1 MEAPWEEGWDRRW
14 IFHNEHFFFSSFIL
28 AQVKAEMDIQ
38 LQIRR
43 GCFFSSLCWYLI
55 HGVLI
60 IETQGQLSRPPK
72 LLLYLQDA
80 QGCSPNMSSVHRKVT
95 AHQDPPSSYSWAG
108 SHTKENEKWLFLTE
122 KEEKQEKEAKKEM
135 KWHPPYHLKPGA

>member
-1 MEAPWEEGWDRRW
+1 MEAPWEEGWDRQW
-14 IFHNEHFFFSSFIL
+14 IFHNECFFCLFFASFIL
-28 AQVKAEMDIQ
+28 VQMEAEMEIQ

-60 IETQGQLSRPPK
+60 IETQGQLSRPPR

-80 QGCSPNMSSVHRKVT
+80 
-95 AHQDPPSSYSWAG
+95 
-108 SHTKENEKWLFLTE
+108 
-122 KEEKQEKEAKKEM
+122 
-135 KWHPPYHLKPGA
+135 